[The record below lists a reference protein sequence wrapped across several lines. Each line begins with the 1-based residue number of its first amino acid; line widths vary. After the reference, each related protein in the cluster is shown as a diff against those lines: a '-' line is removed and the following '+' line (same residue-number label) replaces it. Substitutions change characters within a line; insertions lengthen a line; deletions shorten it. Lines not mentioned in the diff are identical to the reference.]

1 MEDEAVHD
9 DPPLALDAI
18 QGIAIPGFFKP
29 HQALLS
35 LTLPRANRRRS
46 IDALAALLPG
56 GNGPGVAIT
65 TGAQALADRER
76 HRQQPAAPCSDVL
89 LALALTPGGIDWLSL
104 DLATTVP
111 SPAFQSGMAGRAGL
125 LGDPAP
131 AGWRADGPRS
141 TTDLLFVLAGDDRGA
156 VAHAVQAL
164 VTHLR
169 AAAPLLMADP
179 PQFGNVRS
187 GAARGH
193 EHFGFA
199 DGVSQPGIR
208 GKWNGQ
214 PITRR
219 TLPASDPE
227 HDLFGQP
234 GQHLVWPGEFVL
246 GYPGA
251 SPDPRLPGPVR
262 PVPAWMH
269 DGSFLVYRRLRQ
281 HVHRFRQNMA
291 TEAARLRSQPGFQN
305 LTADRLAALLV
316 GRWPSG
322 APVSRMPY
330 HDCPPLGES
339 ALMNNDFRFDDDTPP
354 RSFASGALPPQW
366 LGTPPRSAQADP
378 LGLACPVG
386 SHIRKVNLRDQASD
400 VGGASATQSR
410 RILRVGV
417 PYGDD
422 LPEDATED
430 DGKDRGLLF
439 LSIQAS
445 IEDQFEFLQARWI
458 NNRVRPRGPGGNDM
472 IVGQN
477 AASPDGQRRCVL
489 FGTDQSQQEVVAK
502 ESFVTMTGGG
512 YFFVP
517 SLPTLRALL
526 QGALPPT
533 PLPGDEQ

>member
-1 MEDEAVHD
+1 MALHD
-9 DPPLALDAI
+9 DPALALDHI

-35 LTLPRANRRRS
+35 LALPRANRRRTM
-46 IDALAALLPG
+46 DALAALLPG
-56 GNGPGVAIT
+56 GNGPGLAIT

-76 HRQQPAAPCSDVL
+76 HRQQPAAAGAGVL
-89 LALALTPGGIDWLSL
+89 LALALAPSGIDWLSL

-111 SPAFQSGMAGRAGL
+111 SPAFQAGMARRAGL
-125 LGDPAP
+125 LGDPSHTS
-131 AGWRADGPRS
+131 GPRG
-141 TTDLLFVLAGDDRGA
+141 TTDLLCVLAGDDRDA
-156 VAHAVQAL
+156 VARAVRDL
-164 VTHLR
+164 VAHLR
-169 AAAPLLMADP
+169 AAALLLPIDP
-179 PQFGNVRS
+179 PQFGNVLA
-187 GAARGH
+187 GAARGR

-199 DGVSQPGIR
+199 DGISQPGIR
-208 GKWNGQ
+208 GQWNGQ

-219 TLPASDPE
+219 MLPTSDPE

-246 GYPGA
+246 GYPA
-251 SPDPRLPGPVR
+251 SSPDPRLPGPVR

-269 DGSFLVYRRLRQ
+269 NGSFLVYRRLRQ
-281 HVHRFRQNMA
+281 HVHRFRRVMA
-291 TEAARLRSQPGFQN
+291 EQAAQLRTQPGF
-305 LTADRLAALLV
+305 LGMTADRLAALLV

-322 APVSRMPY
+322 APLSRLPH

-339 ALMNNDFRFDDDTPP
+339 AWLNNDFRFDDDTPA
-354 RSFASGALPPQW
+354 RSVTPGALPPPW
-366 LGTPPRSAQADP
+366 LGMPPRTAQADP
-378 LGLACPVG
+378 LGMVCPVA

-417 PYGDD
+417 PYG
-422 LPEDATED
+422 PEIATGETEAD
-430 DGKDRGLLF
+430 EPDRGLLF

-458 NNRVRPRGPGGNDM
+458 NSHARPRGPGGNDM

-477 AASPDGQRRCVL
+477 QAGPDGVRRRCTI
-489 FGTDQSQQEVVAK
+489 FGQDMAPAEVVAK
-502 ESFVTMTGGG
+502 EDFVTMTGGG

-517 SLPTLRALL
+517 SLPTLRSLL
-526 QGALPPT
+526 QGTLPP
-533 PLPGDEQ
+533 G